1 MTQQHLNSMEAK
13 YIHEISLFLMKIRH
27 GLIQIARYLPKWKWM
42 DSKHKRIRLIRPD
55 NLDGPF
61 SSYARHEH
69 KEFRLRRTQ
78 S

>member
-1 MTQQHLNSMEAK
+1 
-13 YIHEISLFLMKIRH
+13 
-27 GLIQIARYLPKWKWM
+27 M